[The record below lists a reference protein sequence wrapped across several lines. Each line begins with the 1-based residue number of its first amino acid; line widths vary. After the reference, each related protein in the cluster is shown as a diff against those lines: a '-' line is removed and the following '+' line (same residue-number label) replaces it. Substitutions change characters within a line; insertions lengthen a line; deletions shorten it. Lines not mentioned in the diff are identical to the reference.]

1 MANYPIK
8 QLKGSKSGTPFFPKT
23 HTNAV
28 VDDNGYSVESRMQAV
43 QDVVNQAQMAIGAVP
58 SDLSPTEGSTNW
70 VTSGGVYNA
79 IQVVQSGVT
88 ELEGKFENT
97 ENELSVSRN
106 VTLKKGTIGYDSTSL
121 GLEANTTYR
130 VVVEFGKGI
139 TKIDSAVILIV
150 PTASSGDNAIN
161 ITPTVHIGDAVVEKI
176 ITTDSTNAHQYLRWY
191 ENDQKNTATVKFY
204 KVSSN
209 SLDIVHKLYD
219 SLGQSSDGAINQETI
234 TNLLTKGIE
243 SYSKTKDVND
253 FQIYNGH
260 TNSGVWDTSYGK
272 FFVIPTAGLV
282 SVYLGTPTNQSLYW
296 APLKSFTEPVSGGV
310 IDFCDGFSSSQTV
323 GPNVSTTVSIP
334 DDCNFLLVFR
344 YLGSSNQYNVTPSSI
359 VLNFKSVVSMSGI
372 EGGIS
377 TDTTKIG
384 EMPIFAAEN
393 GSIYN
398 NSTNTQICSKFIPV
412 KASTKYRFSSSQ
424 YNVLCILTSDSY
436 TAGQSIS
443 NFATGESARTISAGG
458 NLELTTSSDAAY
470 ALLRTTAY
478 NGTPITI
485 SVTEITDV
493 STAFALCDSRIS
505 EVENSVERLSF
516 NDAANIRYS
525 DFYDSSLSDNEVWD
539 NILSATSF
547 IPKKN
552 IVIDRDITISRVLYV
567 GSNTTIYIDNVTI
580 KQADDVFDNVFRGIN
595 EIPTTSEGYEIVAG
609 ENLELLEN
617 IKILG
622 VGNAR
627 IEGPDSASKIAT
639 DSYGL
644 RTVQVLFDRVKGLEI
659 GNIAY
664 SKTRGWCHCF
674 MFVEDAYIHDILFD
688 NLEDGA
694 NRDGFDFRSGCHD
707 IVVENVGGRT
717 GDDLFAFHAHNV
729 SSLDG
734 TREGYSASGVR
745 RYFCAQYIDKLNN
758 ENRLSEL
765 DVHDCRI
772 NNAYK
777 YNGYWHVGICL
788 AAHGTYT
795 YNISITNINV
805 GGHIT
810 SGQSYIQGLITLYK
824 YGNYVDD
831 HMHDILVSNVVNDSD
846 SNMPVFNNDC
856 KVSNVWVNK
865 LVNNTTNKTADIQ
878 YGDGVTLLNTENY
891 HRISGTFT
899 QSGTALVNK
908 DIVFTSSGV
917 SYTAKTNSNG
927 YNTFLPAGTYTVT
940 CSGYTLSISSVTIGS
955 SDVVQNIS
963 AT

>member
-1 MANYPIK
+1 MTAIK
-8 QLKGSKSGTPFFPKT
+8 KLTDGNGNQFFPQT

-28 VDDNGYSVESRMQAV
+28 IDDNGYSVESRMQAV
-43 QDVVNQAQMAIGAVP
+43 QDVVNQAQMAIGSVP
-58 SDLSPTEGSTNW
+58 NDLTPTEDSTNW

-79 IQVVQSGVT
+79 IQVVQS
-88 ELEGKFENT
+88 ELAELAGKFDYT
-97 ENELSVSRN
+97 ENELSVSKSI
-106 VTLKKGTIGYDSTSL
+106 TLTRSTIGYNSTSL

-130 VVVEFGKGI
+130 VVADFGKSMI
-139 TKIDSAVILIV
+139 KNDCAVINIV
-150 PTASSGDNAIN
+150 PDASSDDNAIS

-191 ENDQKNTATVKFY
+191 ENDQNNTATVKFY

-209 SLDIVHKLYD
+209 SVDIVPKLYD
-219 SLGQSSDGAINQETI
+219 SLGQNSDGAINQATV
-234 TNLLTKGIE
+234 TKLLTKGAD
-243 SYSKTKDVND
+243 SYSETKNVSD
-253 FQIYNGH
+253 FHIYNGH
-260 TNSGVWDTSYGK
+260 NNNGTWDTSYGK
-272 FFVIPTAGLV
+272 FIVIPTVGLD

-296 APLKSFTEPVSGGV
+296 ILLKSFTEPVSGGA
-310 IDFCDGFSSSQTV
+310 IDFCDGFSSIQTI
-323 GPNVSTTVSIP
+323 GPNVSTTKSIP
-334 DDCNFLLVFR
+334 DDCNYLVVYR
-344 YLGSSNQYNVTPSSI
+344 YLGTSNQYNVTPSSI
-359 VLNFKSVVSMSGI
+359 VLNYKSIVGVSNI
-372 EGGIS
+372 EGSIS

-384 EMPIFAAEN
+384 EMPIYAAEN
-393 GSIYN
+393 GEIYN
-398 NSTNTQICSKFIPV
+398 NSTRVQICSKFIPV
-412 KASTKYRFSSSQ
+412 KASTKYRFTSSK
-424 YNVLCILTSDSY
+424 YNTLCILTSDSY

-443 NFATGESARTISAGG
+443 NFATGESLRTISAGR
-458 NLELTTSSDAAY
+458 NLELTTPSDAAY
-470 ALLRTTAY
+470 ALLRTTAAD
-478 NGTPITI
+478 GTAITI

-493 STAFALCDSRIS
+493 STALTLCESQIS
-505 EVENSVERLSF
+505 EANDNIERVLYR
-516 NDAANIRYS
+516 DAANIRYS

-552 IVIDRDITISRVLYV
+552 IVIDRNMTISRVLYV

-580 KQADDVFDNVFRGIN
+580 KQADNVFDNVFRGIN

-622 VGNAR
+622 IGNAR

-639 DSYGL
+639 DSYGP

-664 SKTRGWCHCF
+664 SKTRGWCHCL

-734 TREGYSASGVR
+734 TREGYSKRGVR
-745 RYFCAQYIDKLNN
+745 TYFCAQYIDKLNN

-824 YGNYVDD
+824 YGNYVDN
-831 HMHDILVSNVVNDSD
+831 HMHDILVSNIVNDSD

-899 QSGTALVNK
+899 QSGAALVNK